1 MSKKFEIRREVV
13 VPGTP
18 EQIWAA
24 ISAETAGWMFPS
36 PLEIPADGSRPDS
49 PVIATWEP
57 PTELGIH
64 MDGPDGWFNH
74 LEYLVEA
81 RDNSTAVVRY
91 VHAGVFADDWD
102 NQYDG
107 ANKHTDF
114 YLHSL
119 GQYVRYFAGQNA
131 TYVSAE
137 GPEASGTP
145 EAMAT
150 LRSTL
155 GIGSDTAV
163 GDSVTFDVPGI
174 GTITAVV
181 DYLNDW
187 FVGLRTDDSLLRFY
201 GRNAFGGNVDAAHHL
216 FASNVDSEAAAAA
229 WNAWL
234 AGVYAAPQNL
244 QS

>member
-36 PLEIPADGSRPDS
+36 PLEVPADGSKPDS

-57 PTELGIH
+57 PTQLDIH
-64 MDGPDGWFNH
+64 MAGPDGWFNN
-74 LEYLVEA
+74 LDYLIEA

-91 VHAGVFADDWD
+91 VHAGVFAEDWD

-107 ANKHTDF
+107 ASKHTDF

-119 GQYVRYFAGQNA
+119 GQYLQYFAGRPT
-131 TYVSAE
+131 TYVSVE
-137 GPEASGTP
+137 GPETSGTP
-145 EAMAT
+145 EALAT
-150 LRSTL
+150 LRGAL
-155 GIGSDTAV
+155 GIDATTAIGDT
-163 GDSVTFDVPGI
+163 VTFDVPGL
-174 GTITAVV
+174 GSVSAVV

-187 FVGLRTDDSLLRFY
+187 FIGLRTDDALLRFY

-216 FASNVDSEAAAAA
+216 FSADADGEAANGA
-229 WNAWL
+229 WKIWL
-234 AGVYAAPQNL
+234 DSVYA
-244 QS
+244 

>member
-36 PLEIPADGSRPDS
+36 PLEVPADGSKPDS

-57 PTELGIH
+57 PTQLDIH
-64 MDGPDGWFNH
+64 MAGPDGWFNN
-74 LEYLVEA
+74 LEYLIEA

-91 VHAGVFADDWD
+91 VHAGVFAEDWD

-107 ANKHTDF
+107 ASKHTDF

-119 GQYVRYFAGQNA
+119 GQYLQYFAGRPT
-131 TYVSAE
+131 TYVSVE

-145 EAMAT
+145 EAMTA
-150 LRSTL
+150 LRNAL
-155 GIGSDTAV
+155 GIDATTAIGDT
-163 GDSVTFDVPGI
+163 VTFDVPEI
-174 GTITAVV
+174 GSVSAVV

-187 FVGLRTDDSLLRFY
+187 FIGLRTDDALLRFY

-216 FASNVDSEAAAAA
+216 FSDDADGEAANDA
-229 WNAWL
+229 WKIWL
-234 AGVYAAPQNL
+234 DSVYA
-244 QS
+244 

>member
-24 ISAETAGWMFPS
+24 VSAETAGWMFPS
-36 PLEIPADGSRPDS
+36 PLEVPADGSKPDS
-49 PVIATWEP
+49 PVIAVWEP
-57 PTELGIH
+57 PTQLDVH
-64 MDGPDGWFNH
+64 MAGPDGWFNN
-74 LEYLVEA
+74 LEYLIEA

-91 VHAGVFADDWD
+91 VHAGVFAEDWD

-107 ANKHTDF
+107 ASKHTDF

-119 GQYVRYFAGQNA
+119 GQYLQYFAGRPT
-131 TYVSAE
+131 TYVSVE

-150 LRSTL
+150 LRSAL
-155 GIGSDTAV
+155 GIGTDNAV
-163 GDSVTFDVPGI
+163 GDTVTFDVPGI
-174 GTITAVV
+174 GTISAVV

-187 FVGLRTDDSLLRFY
+187 FIGLRTDNALLRFY

-216 FASNVDSEAAAAA
+216 FAADADGEAADGA
-229 WNAWL
+229 WKIWL
-234 AGVYAAPQNL
+234 DSVYV
-244 QS
+244 

>member
-36 PLEIPADGSRPDS
+36 PLEVPADGSKPDS
-49 PVIATWEP
+49 PVIASWEP
-57 PTELGIH
+57 PTQLDIQ
-64 MDGPDGWFNH
+64 MAGPDGWFNN
-74 LEYLVEA
+74 LEYLIEA

-91 VHAGVFADDWD
+91 VHAGVFAEDWD

-107 ANKHTDF
+107 ASKHTDF

-119 GQYVRYFAGQNA
+119 GQYLQYFAGRPT
-131 TYVSAE
+131 TYVSVE

-145 EAMAT
+145 EAMTA
-150 LRSTL
+150 LRSAL
-155 GIGSDTAV
+155 GIDATTAIGDT
-163 GDSVTFDVPGI
+163 VTFDVPGI
-174 GTITAVV
+174 GSVSAVV

-187 FVGLRTDDSLLRFY
+187 FIGLRTDDALLRFY

-216 FASNVDSEAAAAA
+216 FADDADGEAANDA
-229 WNAWL
+229 WKMWL
-234 AGVYAAPQNL
+234 DSVYA
-244 QS
+244 

>member
-13 VPGTP
+13 VPGTQ

-107 ANKHTDF
+107 ASKHTDF

-119 GQYVRYFAGQNA
+119 GQYVRYFAGQSA

-145 EAMAT
+145 AAMAT
-150 LRSTL
+150 LRSAL

-163 GDSVTFDVPGI
+163 DDTVTFDVPGI

-187 FVGLRTDDSLLRFY
+187 FVGLRTDDALLRFY
-201 GRNAFGGNVDAAHHL
+201 GRNAFGGNVDVAHHL
-216 FASNVDSEAAAAA
+216 FAADADGEAASAG
-229 WNAWL
+229 WKGWL
-234 AGVYAAPQNL
+234 DGVYV
-244 QS
+244 